1 MKKLGVFLEIFSGV
15 GGVSRALRKRGIDT
29 ESIDVL
35 KHADDDMLVTANQR
49 RVLRMIRTNRVS
61 GVWLGTPCTS
71 LTRARHGTPGS
82 GWPEPLRSSE
92 LPDGLPNLS
101 DKDSQKVVDGNKLLE
116 FSARVIKL
124 CIRMKIPVAVENP
137 CTSFLWWTTPFAQLY
152 ESHPPHERNFDFCSY
167 RKPWRK
173 RTRLWSWHLCLE
185 RVGKI
190 CSSKQGICD
199 FTGKPHS
206 ILKGTLN
213 GQFLSKIA
221 EPYPAGMCAQVAH
234 SFVETFEDQIM
245 YGMWRAV
252 SGITKNV

>member
-92 LPDGLPNLS
+92 LPDGLPISVTRTL
-101 DKDSQKVVDGNKLLE
+101 
-116 FSARVIKL
+116 
-124 CIRMKIPVAVENP
+124 
-137 CTSFLWWTTPFAQLY
+137 
-152 ESHPPHERNFDFCSY
+152 
-167 RKPWRK
+167 RK
-173 RTRLWSWHLCLE
+173 
-185 RVGKI
+185 
-190 CSSKQGICD
+190 
-199 FTGKPHS
+199 
-206 ILKGTLN
+206 
-213 GQFLSKIA
+213 
-221 EPYPAGMCAQVAH
+221 
-234 SFVETFEDQIM
+234 
-245 YGMWRAV
+245 
-252 SGITKNV
+252 